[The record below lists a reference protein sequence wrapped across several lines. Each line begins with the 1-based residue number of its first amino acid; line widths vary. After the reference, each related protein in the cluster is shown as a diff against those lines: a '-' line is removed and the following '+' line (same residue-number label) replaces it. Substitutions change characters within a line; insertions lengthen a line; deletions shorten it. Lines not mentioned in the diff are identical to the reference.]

1 MSLTSNYRRADRA
14 RLIFHT
20 GIREVAL
27 LEGELWTAPFRRRVT
42 RLREESF

>member
-14 RLIFHT
+14 RVIFHT

-27 LEGELWTAPFRRRVT
+27 LKGELWTVLCRRRVT